1 MKGLCA
7 LRPIISLC
15 AVSSMEVGL
24 VDTGPAGW
32 RILDSD
38 TVMWQYYSLRKKICA
53 GVITARGLGTWG
65 CASIIMKY
73 ELHLDFLIVLN
84 EMSVGMSI
92 YLCVCLPVGFGKKC
106 FCPIIDIQ
114 ACSVKWRSSH
124 WWLKSL
130 IQDFKNCECSKIMD
144 QRLA

>member
-1 MKGLCA
+1 MSRFLHGSRIGGPWPCGLKNIGFWHCNV
-7 LRPIISLC
+7 
-15 AVSSMEVGL
+15 AVLQS
-24 VDTGPAGW
+24 
-32 RILDSD
+32 
-38 TVMWQYYSLRKKICA
+38 QKKTCA

-124 WWLKSL
+124 WWVKSL
-130 IQDFKNCECSKIMD
+130 IRDFKNCECSKIMD
-144 QRLA
+144 QSLA